1 MVNKQKFVFYNYLH
15 LLFSRKGSFIPLL
28 LSVILLKK
36 NLYKKTQLHSFMKSF
51 LFILILFFS
60 TNLVAQTIIQR
71 DPEIAEMISE
81 VSSDS
86 LRSYINT
93 LVAFGTRNTLST
105 QTDAKRGIG
114 AARNWVLKKFNEF
127 AKNSNGR
134 LTAKIDTT
142 TIEPNGKRVNVPV
155 LLGNVMA
162 TLKGTDP
169 NDNRI
174 FIISGHLDTRRSDV
188 MDVTGDA
195 PGADDDG
202 SGTSAVIECAR
213 VMSKH
218 AFPATIIFVAV
229 SGEEQGLLGSTFM
242 ANKAK
247 KENWNIEAVF
257 NNDIIGSNNSNE
269 THIINNTKVRV
280 FSEGIP
286 MYETEKNIK
295 RIMALGLEN
304 DSKSRQL
311 ARYVKE
317 VGERYV
323 DNLEVQ
329 MIYRTDRFLRG
340 GDHLPYL
347 ENGFTAVRITEMNEN
362 FTRQHQDVRKEN
374 GIEYGDL
381 PEWIDYEYL
390 RKNTALNLCNLANL
404 AKAPS
409 VPEEVKIEVKDLSNN
424 TSLSW
429 KKPKTG
435 KVKGYYILIRETVS
449 PVWQK
454 KMFTTENKMILPYSK
469 DNYFFAVQSVSDT
482 GNESLPVMPMISR

>member
-1 MVNKQKFVFYNYLH
+1 
-15 LLFSRKGSFIPLL
+15 
-28 LSVILLKK
+28 
-36 NLYKKTQLHSFMKSF
+36 MKSF
-51 LFILILFFS
+51 LCILLIFWI
-60 TNLVAQTIIQR
+60 TNTKAQTIIDR
-71 DPEIAEMISE
+71 DPEIAKMVSE
-81 VSSDS
+81 VSPDS
-86 LRSYINT
+86 LQSYINT
-93 LVAFGTRNTLST
+93 LVAFGTRSTLST
-105 QTDAKRGIG
+105 QTDRKRGIG

-134 LTAKIDTT
+134 LSAMIDTT
-142 TIEPNGKRVNVPV
+142 TIEPNGKRVDKPV
-155 LLGNVMA
+155 VLGNVVA

-169 NDNRI
+169 NDSRI

-188 MDVTGDA
+188 MDVVGDA

-218 AFPATIIFVAV
+218 SFPATIIFVAV

-247 KENWNIEAVF
+247 KENWNIEGVF

-311 ARYVKE
+311 ARYIKE
-317 VGERYV
+317 IGERYV
-323 DNLEVQ
+323 DNLQVQ
-329 MIYRTDRFLRG
+329 MVYRTDRFLRG

-347 ENGFTAVRITEMNEN
+347 QNGFTAVRITEMNEN
-362 FTRQHQDVRKEN
+362 FTRQHQDVHKEN
-374 GIEYGDL
+374 GIDYGDVAK
-381 PEWIDYEYL
+381 WIDYEYL

-404 AKAPS
+404 AKAPG
-409 VPEEVKIEVKDLSNN
+409 VPEEVKIEVKNLSNS

-429 KKPKTG
+429 QQSKTG
-435 KVKGYYILIRETVS
+435 KVNGYFVLIRETVS

-454 KMFTTENKMILPYSK
+454 KIFTKENEMTLPYSK
-469 DNYFFAVQSVSDT
+469 DNYFFAVQSVNET
-482 GNESLPVMPMISR
+482 GNESLPAIPMFSR